1 MAEQTDREALEQ
13 LLARFG
19 LKPYTGQAID
29 GADGVADSLSQP
41 LVEPQADGEVLLVA
55 KVGGV
60 GGYSDFY
67 ASFTFDADGK
77 FVSLDIGE

>member
-1 MAEQTDREALEQ
+1 MTDREALEQ

-19 LKPYTGQAID
+19 LKPYTGQPMD
-29 GADGVADSLSQP
+29 GRDGTFISDRPQ
-41 LVEPQADGEVLLVA
+41 VEPPKDDEVLLVA

-60 GGYSDFY
+60 IGYSDFY